1 MKGASATPK
10 ETSNAVASVKETV
23 VALKPNSSGDFKID
37 NNRATRTH
45 KEDLDATKERLNES
59 LIKKKRSK
67 SKPSMPR
74 PLMESKVEPET
85 SKPSMSR
92 PLVESKVKP
101 DTSKP
106 SMPRP
111 LVESKVQLETSKSK
125 ATVWK

>member
-23 VALKPNSSGDFKID
+23 VAQNPNRSGDFKID
-37 NNRATRTH
+37 NNPAARTH
-45 KEDLDATKERLNES
+45 KEDLDAIKERLNET

-74 PLMESKVEPET
+74 PLMESKVKPET
-85 SKPSMSR
+85 SR
-92 PLVESKVKP
+92 A
-101 DTSKP
+101 

-111 LVESKVQLETSKSK
+111 LMEFKVQPETSK
-125 ATVWK
+125 